1 MIKKYFTASLF
12 LVSSLILIYTLY
24 KSEIHWNGSK
34 RDYYDDY
41 YILSLILFIFSTL
54 TFFMNEEVK
63 VYVAITLFS
72 IIFSLYLFQAYLTVP
87 LVYKTISKM
96 SATKSTVLVPPVHY
110 LSKKNID
117 LFPLSGE
124 SNILTYDCNENGYWS
139 SFKTDRYG
147 FNNPDEEW
155 AQTEIRYLML
165 GDSFVQGAC
174 VNRPHDIG
182 SVLRTLS
189 NKSVL
194 NLAYAGNG
202 PLLNFATFKEY
213 SSKRKIKNILWFYTE
228 ENDNNGLILELQNHI
243 LIKYFNDQTFSQK
256 LIQKQNIINNLTISE
271 IKKEFIN
278 FIKLF
283 KARRLLTH
291 RAFLKLPESK
301 SQVVPEF
308 KKILEH
314 MKKLSEE
321 NNANFY
327 FVYLPEFFRYSIK
340 NYDLSY
346 SLNIKDIVKNLE
358 ITLIDIDK
366 EVFQKEKDPL
376 KLFPSQSNNVHYTVE
391 GYKKVAEVIYRLTK
405 K

>member
-1 MIKKYFTASLF
+1 
-12 LVSSLILIYTLY
+12 
-24 KSEIHWNGSK
+24 
-34 RDYYDDY
+34 
-41 YILSLILFIFSTL
+41 
-54 TFFMNEEVK
+54 
-63 VYVAITLFS
+63 
-72 IIFSLYLFQAYLTVP
+72 
-87 LVYKTISKM
+87 
-96 SATKSTVLVPPVHY
+96 
-110 LSKKNID
+110 
-117 LFPLSGE
+117 
-124 SNILTYDCNENGYWS
+124 
-139 SFKTDRYG
+139 
-147 FNNPDEEW
+147 
-155 AQTEIRYLML
+155 ML
-165 GDSFVQGAC
+165 GDSFVQDAS
-174 VNRPHDIG
+174 VNRTHDIG

-327 FVYLPEFFRYSIK
+327 
-340 NYDLSY
+340 
-346 SLNIKDIVKNLE
+346 
-358 ITLIDIDK
+358 
-366 EVFQKEKDPL
+366 
-376 KLFPSQSNNVHYTVE
+376 
-391 GYKKVAEVIYRLTK
+391 
-405 K
+405 

>member
-202 PLLNFATFKEY
+202 PLLNLIVI
-213 SSKRKIKNILWFYTE
+213 IK
-228 ENDNNGLILELQNHI
+228 
-243 LIKYFNDQTFSQK
+243 S
-256 LIQKQNIINNLTISE
+256 
-271 IKKEFIN
+271 
-278 FIKLF
+278 
-283 KARRLLTH
+283 
-291 RAFLKLPESK
+291 
-301 SQVVPEF
+301 
-308 KKILEH
+308 
-314 MKKLSEE
+314 
-321 NNANFY
+321 
-327 FVYLPEFFRYSIK
+327 
-340 NYDLSY
+340 
-346 SLNIKDIVKNLE
+346 
-358 ITLIDIDK
+358 
-366 EVFQKEKDPL
+366 
-376 KLFPSQSNNVHYTVE
+376 
-391 GYKKVAEVIYRLTK
+391 
-405 K
+405 